1 MRNIMDTSGIDLD
14 FLLNLYIKI
23 DKKMK
28 KNFDESL
35 NNALQTLQ
43 TLRKVIV
50 TQRRK
55 WQDITSKSKNKET
68 AIRKHIDDYVMTD
81 EKFVTYIAQL
91 HKDSEVLEHMINH
104 IENDIETA
112 KRNQAETLPPYR
124 PSPDSV
130 SVSAFLPSTNG
141 NGK

>member
-1 MRNIMDTSGIDLD
+1 MSIP
-14 FLLNLYIKI
+14 
-23 DKKMK
+23 MK
-28 KNFDESL
+28 KSSEENL

-50 TQRRK
+50 DQRRK
-55 WQDITSKSKNKET
+55 WKDIISEYKDIKTTLRET
-68 AIRKHIDDYVMTD
+68 IDDDYVMTD

-130 SVSAFLPSTNG
+130 SVSAFLPSTND
-141 NGK
+141 NGKSDD

>member
-1 MRNIMDTSGIDLD
+1 MDISGIDLD
-14 FLLNLYIKI
+14 YLLNLYIRI
-23 DKKMK
+23 DEKMK
-28 KNFDESL
+28 KNFNENL

-68 AIRKHIDDYVMTD
+68 AIRKHIYDYVMTD

>member
-1 MRNIMDTSGIDLD
+1 MRNIMDISGIDLD
-14 FLLNLYIKI
+14 YLLNLYIKI
-23 DKKMK
+23 DEKMK

-35 NNALQTLQ
+35 GTALATLTSLQ
-43 TLRKVIV
+43 KVIV
-50 TQRRK
+50 GQRRK
-55 WQDITSKSKNKET
+55 WQDIISESKNKET

-91 HKDSEVLEHMINH
+91 HKDSEVVEHMINR
-104 IENDIETA
+104 IESDIETA

-130 SVSAFLPSTNG
+130 SVSAFLPSTK
-141 NGK
+141 GKGK

>member
-1 MRNIMDTSGIDLD
+1 MDISGIDLD

-23 DKKMK
+23 DEKMK
-28 KNFDESL
+28 KNFDENL

-68 AIRKHIDDYVMTD
+68 AIRKHIGDYVMTD

-104 IENDIETA
+104 IENDIESAAST
-112 KRNQAETLPPYR
+112 PPYR

-130 SVSAFLPSTNG
+130 SVSAFLPSTD
-141 NGK
+141 GKGKSDD

>member
-1 MRNIMDTSGIDLD
+1 MSIP
-14 FLLNLYIKI
+14 
-23 DKKMK
+23 MK
-28 KNFDESL
+28 KSSEENL

-50 TQRRK
+50 GQRRK
-55 WQDITSKSKNKET
+55 WKDIISEYKDIKTTLRET
-68 AIRKHIDDYVMTD
+68 IDDDYVMTD

-130 SVSAFLPSTNG
+130 SVSAFLPSTNN
-141 NGK
+141 NGKSDD